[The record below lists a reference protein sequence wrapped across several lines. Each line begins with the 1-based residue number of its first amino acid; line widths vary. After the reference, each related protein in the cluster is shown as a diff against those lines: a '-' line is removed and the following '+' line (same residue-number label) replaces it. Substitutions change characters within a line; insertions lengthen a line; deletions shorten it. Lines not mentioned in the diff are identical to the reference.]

1 MTTTAQELQRDTL
14 LRLQVAGRAY
24 EFLPRA
30 EAWLQARPDDEGVR
44 ILAIREYVQLG
55 LIEPAIELADGV
67 ATSGACAAQLAELR
81 DKLGAL
87 PSGVVPW
94 RVHAPRFEANLA
106 AMRQR
111 GLDVDAVCAA
121 WGAAGARFTL
131 FVDRHRHYQVRMREG
146 EGCGRWIP
154 CLGDHAALAR
164 AQSLP
169 EGVGANFPGPYL
181 FEGIDLG
188 WYFERVYQAT
198 ANTFLSYSCALYVVE
213 PDPAVFALALHL
225 HDWAALLSDPRVFVF
240 PGCGAIDS
248 LRRAWGESARLP
260 LPTHVFRLSLF
271 RAAPV
276 PGAVDVT
283 RAVSAARAGAH
294 ASSLEDVD
302 SRYAGRDVRYW
313 ARRFDEALHGWGA
326 PLRILAA
333 VSMHT
338 TFLQHSMRD
347 AQRAFEALGH
357 RCVVLKENT
366 PYEVISPWEYHEAIR
381 ALEPDLFF
389 NIDHLRPE
397 FAGVLPANLPLF
409 TWDQDQLPHVFTE
422 ENMRGVAAHDFLA
435 GCSKGR
441 WVLAGR
447 DPRQF
452 LHAYVPTCPEQFGG
466 EPLTAEEVDRFA
478 CDVSYVSHASQTPQ
492 QFHEQERANHE
503 SAAMKRLL
511 DVLYE
516 IVPEVLSRYRT
527 MRGPVPSLLLKEACR
542 RTGVSVSDPDT
553 RARLTGWYLW
563 RLGDR
568 WFRHE
573 ALAWA
578 AAWARRT
585 GRTLRIYGNGWE
597 HHPTLSEFAAGPAA
611 NGHELLCIYRA
622 SRINLQLMPAGFI
635 HQRALDGL
643 AAGGFFLSRLVPTD
657 VRGRTL
663 RAMVGRACE
672 LGLRDTRALVDCR
685 DDRLRSLMSD
695 YFGEGLVHVDPDE
708 LDWLRI
714 LQVQAELEYP
724 DELFPRFGD
733 VVFDSAEEFAQRV
746 ELFLN
751 DAAAR
756 ESLACEMRTV
766 VLDKLS
772 YRATMERFLRAMAD
786 YLKSALS

>member
-1 MTTTAQELQRDTL
+1 MTISVDDRQRDSL
-14 LRLQVAGRAY
+14 LRMQAAERPY

-30 EAWLQARPDDEGVR
+30 EAWLKAHPDDDGVR
-44 ILAIREYVQLG
+44 ILAVREYVQLG
-55 LIEPAIELADGV
+55 LMRRAIELTESA
-67 ATSGACAAQLAELR
+67 ATSEECAGQLADIR
-81 DKLGAL
+81 SKLAAL

-94 RVHAPRFEANLA
+94 EKHTPRFETNLDA
-106 AMRQR
+106 LRRR
-111 GLDVDAVCAA
+111 GHDVEEVRAA
-121 WGAAGARFTL
+121 WYGAGERFTL
-131 FVDRHRHYQVRMREG
+131 FLDRHRHPQVWLREEAG
-146 EGCGRWIP
+146 RGRWIP

-164 AQSLP
+164 ASSLP
-169 EGVGANFPGPYL
+169 DGAGCHFPGPYL

-188 WYFERVYQAT
+188 WFFERVYQAT

-213 PDPAVFALALHL
+213 TDPAVFALALHL
-225 HDWAALLSDPRVFVF
+225 HDWETLLSDARVFVF
-240 PGCGAIDS
+240 VGSGAS
-248 LRRAWGESARLP
+248 ERLRRAWDQSARLP
-260 LPTHVFRLSLF
+260 LPTHAFRLSAF
-271 RAAPV
+271 RAAAA
-276 PGAVDVT
+276 PGAVEVA
-283 RAVSAARAGAH
+283 RGESAARGRAN
-294 ASSLEDVD
+294 ASILEEVEAL
-302 SRYAGRDVRYW
+302 YAGRDVRYW
-313 ARRFDEALHGWGA
+313 ARRFDDALNGGGE

-347 AQRAFEALGH
+347 AQRAFAALGH
-357 RCVVLKENT
+357 RCVVLKENA
-366 PYEVISPWEYHEAIR
+366 PHEVIAPREYLEAIR
-381 ALEPDLFF
+381 VLKPDLFF

-397 FAGVLPANLPLF
+397 FAGVVPANLPLF
-409 TWDQDQLPHVFTE
+409 TWDQDQLPQVFTE
-422 ENMRGVAAHDFLA
+422 AHMRGVAAHDFLA

-452 LHAYVPTCPEQFGG
+452 LHAYVPTCPEQFSG
-466 EPLTAEEVDRFA
+466 ELLTAEEVDRFA

-492 QFHEQERANHE
+492 QFHEQERAQHGSE
-503 SAAMKRLL
+503 AMKRLL
-511 DVLYE
+511 DSLYE
-516 IVPEVLSRYRT
+516 IVPEVLARYRT

-542 RTGVSVSDPDT
+542 RTGVSVSDPDA
-553 RARLTGWYLW
+553 RARLSGWYLW

-578 AAWARRT
+578 AAWSRRT

-597 HHPTLSEFAAGPAA
+597 DHPTLAEFAAGPAA
-611 NGHELLCIYRA
+611 NGRELLCIYRA

-657 VRGRTL
+657 VLGKTL

-672 LGLRDTRALVDCR
+672 LGLGDTRALVDCR
-685 DDRLRSLMSD
+685 DGRLRSLLSD
-695 YFGEGLVHVDPDE
+695 YFGEGLAHVDPDE

-724 DELFPRFGD
+724 DELFPRFQD
-733 VVFDSAEEFAQRV
+733 VVFDSAEEFAQRA
-746 ELFLN
+746 ELFL
-751 DAAAR
+751 DDGSAR
-756 ESLACEMRTV
+756 ESLAREMRAV

-772 YRATMERFLRAMAD
+772 YRATMDRFLRAMGD
-786 YLKSALS
+786 YLKSVSG